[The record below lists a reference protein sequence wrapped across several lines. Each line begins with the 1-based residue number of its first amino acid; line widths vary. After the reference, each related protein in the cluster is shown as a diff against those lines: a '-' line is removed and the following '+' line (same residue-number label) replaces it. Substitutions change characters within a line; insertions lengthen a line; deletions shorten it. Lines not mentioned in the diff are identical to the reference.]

1 MLPQWIQRSAKRLS
15 LLLLRRSVVSRIT
28 LLTLSRQ
35 GLVVLHNGGTVDL
48 AVKKARC
55 ENYRCKRKGH
65 QQQLDHE
72 LELLDKFDEASSTV
86 RNKSYD
92 KVKAALEEGTGI
104 VSKRIKALKLAD
116 KSEFGWQTINE
127 YLSDE
132 FGSNSDD
139 GKRMYRA
146 ERRAEKKI
154 KGKRRH
160 QHRTFTMEPPSLF
173 FRMYFRIRKDR
184 LQAPIMQPVRM

>member
-1 MLPQWIQRSAKRLS
+1 M
-15 LLLLRRSVVSRIT
+15 
-28 LLTLSRQ
+28 
-35 GLVVLHNGGTVDL
+35 VVLHNGGTVDL

-72 LELLDKFDEASSTV
+72 LELLDKFDEASSAV

-154 KGKRRH
+154 KGTRRH
-160 QHRTFTMEPPSLF
+160 QHRTFTMEAPSLF
-173 FRMYFRIRKDR
+173 FRMYFRIRKDH
-184 LQAPIMQPVRM
+184 LQAIMQPVRM